1 MWITFLASAPE
12 SGDSISDSPPDFER
26 LADHLEQ
33 SAWWRGKP
41 SPSRVWEKRCKKGGW
56 ISVLFGA
63 EISETFPSNP
73 SLELIGYQGDILAN
87 PFQSAENDE
96 ARTIGDI
103 CGPSLENS
111 SSLLDLEECFSRTWL
126 DTSHSVSEMSLQ
138 TWKNLVFDVRSACT
152 QRRKSARRIDENGC
166 SSSGWPTPDCTMR
179 PHEGNVRLL
188 RKGVEAGMDKA
199 EADAMIGRD
208 IGKPQGKLQAWP
220 TPTTQDASNTAGP
233 SQFRRNSLPLNA
245 CVFTEHGPQDQEKL
259 KQTGNRPVLS
269 PAWVETLMGFPIG
282 WTDCGR

>member
-33 SAWWRGKP
+33 SAWWR
-41 SPSRVWEKRCKKGGW
+41 
-56 ISVLFGA
+56 
-63 EISETFPSNP
+63 
-73 SLELIGYQGDILAN
+73 
-87 PFQSAENDE
+87 
-96 ARTIGDI
+96 
-103 CGPSLENS
+103 
-111 SSLLDLEECFSRTWL
+111 
-126 DTSHSVSEMSLQ
+126 
-138 TWKNLVFDVRSACT
+138 
-152 QRRKSARRIDENGC
+152 
-166 SSSGWPTPDCTMR
+166 
-179 PHEGNVRLL
+179 
-188 RKGVEAGMDKA
+188 
-199 EADAMIGRD
+199 
-208 IGKPQGKLQAWP
+208 GKLQAWP